1 MNQYLTQNQF
11 KLKKSMKTIYMKL
24 LFLFLLLPFCAFS
37 QNAVK
42 GTVLDSGS
50 GQPISGVNINIQGVP
65 NGVSTGFDGKFQIPN
80 VKQGDNIVFSF
91 IGYRKEIVTFT
102 NQKTL
107 LVSLQSEANQLVEV
121 KIQVGYGSVKRKDAT
136 GAVVALT
143 AKEFNKGANVGTEDL
158 FKGRVAG
165 LAVNTTGAPGAKSE
179 MRIRGG
185 SSLFA
190 SNDPLVVIDGLPLDN
205 NTNIGSSSFLAS
217 LNPSTVESIVVL
229 KDASAT
235 AIYGSRASN
244 GVIIITTKKGS
255 KTLAVDYNVLYGAGK
270 LVNTVDVF
278 SADEYRAL
286 IVNEDKK
293 NGTDYASKLGTA
305 NTDWQKEIY
314 RSTGYVDQNL
324 SVRGNLLTVI
334 PTSLTLGNT
343 NQQGLRLTNTFKR
356 NTIGL
361 VMNPAF
367 FDNHLKLKLAANY
380 ADEKNRFT
388 DAVEG
393 TAISFDPTQPVTVD
407 GAPYGGY
414 FEYTT
419 GINSAG
425 KYTLN
430 ANAARNPVSQL
441 LMTNDRGTNSRVFGN
456 FEADYKF
463 HFLPELR
470 AVVNVGF
477 DESNG
482 ERTRLVGEDAG
493 SAPSNNNI
501 PYGTNEFT
509 KATKRNKLLDTY
521 LTYNKNIK
529 DFNLDLTTGYS
540 YQKFQTNKFETGNI
554 LNPDLP
560 STFPETSI
568 DTDVVLIGFFGR
580 ANINFK
586 DKYLLTMSYR
596 RDGSSRFEEEN
607 RWGNFPAAAFA
618 WKMKEE
624 FFKDNETLSD
634 LKLRVSYGITGQQD
648 IPDPNGYLEKYEVG
662 GGNSQYY
669 FGTTATPIALS
680 SKRTKNLKWEE
691 TTVLNAG
698 VDFGILNNRIS
709 GSVEAYSKVSKDL
722 LVNAAISDGSNFSN
736 RVYQNVGSF
745 TTKGIELSLNAI
757 LLHSDS
763 FNWNVNFTASKFER
777 RIKDLVNNTNILLG
791 DNISGTGTPGQIFS
805 EGYTPY
811 SFYVY
816 KQLYDTAGKPI
827 DGAFADINGDNI
839 KNNSDKYIYHNP
851 DPDATFGFASTMNF
865 KHIDFSF
872 NLRASVGNRVFNAE
886 AAGNAQFDNLEN
898 GGVLSNVPTSILETG
913 FQTTSNVLL
922 SDLYVEDA
930 SFLKM
935 DNITLGYTFT
945 KWLNDKATLRMSTGV
960 QNVFVITKYSG
971 LDPEITN
978 NGVDKT
984 IYPRQRSILFGLNLK
999 F

>member
-1 MNQYLTQNQF
+1 
-11 KLKKSMKTIYMKL
+11 MKTIYKKL

-42 GTVLDSGS
+42 GIVMDSGS
-50 GQPISGVNINIQGVP
+50 GQPISGVNINIQGAS
-65 NGVSTGFDGKFQIPN
+65 NGVSSDFDGKFQIPN
-80 VKQGDNIVFSF
+80 VKEGDRIVFSF
-91 IGYRKEIVTFT
+91 VGYKNEIVTFN

-107 LVSLQSEANQLVEV
+107 TVSLSSEANQLVEV

-136 GAVVALT
+136 GAVVALG
-143 AKEFNKGANVGTEDL
+143 AKEFNKGANVSTEDL

-165 LAVNTTGAPGAKSE
+165 LTVNSTGAPGAKSE

-190 SNDPLVVIDGLPLDN
+190 SNDPLIVIDGLPLDN
-205 NTNIGSSSFLAS
+205 NTNIGSASFLAS
-217 LNPSTVESIVVL
+217 LNPSTVESIAVL

-255 KTLAVDYNVLYGAGK
+255 KILAVDYNVLYGAGK

-278 SADEYRAL
+278 SADEYRAV
-286 IVNEDKK
+286 IADKRP
-293 NGTDYASKLGTA
+293 GDVGKLGTG

-324 SVRGNLLTVI
+324 SVRGNLLNVI

-361 VMNPAF
+361 VMNPTF
-367 FDNHLKLKLAANY
+367 FENHLKLKLAANY

-388 DAVEG
+388 DGVEG
-393 TAISFDPTQPVTVD
+393 AAIGFDPTQPVRVD
-407 GAPYGGY
+407 GAPYGGF
-414 FEYTT
+414 FEYTS
-419 GINSAG
+419 GIDSNG
-425 KYTLN
+425 KYPLIST
-430 ANAARNPVSQL
+430 AARNPVAQL
-441 LMTNDRGTNSRVFGN
+441 LMTNDRGTSNRIFGN

-477 DESNG
+477 DQSNG
-482 ERTRLVGEDAG
+482 ERRRLVGEDAG
-493 SAPSNNNI
+493 AAPSNNNI
-501 PYGTNEFT
+501 PYGTDEFT

-521 LTYNKNIK
+521 LVYNKIVNE
-529 DFNLDLTTGYS
+529 FNFDITGGYS
-540 YQKFQTNKFETGNI
+540 YQRFESNKFETGNI

-560 STFPETSI
+560 STFPETTI
-568 DTDVVLIGFFGR
+568 DTDVVLLGFFGR
-580 ANINFK
+580 ANVNFK

-596 RDGSSRFEEEN
+596 RDGSSRFEEAN
-607 RWGNFPAAAFA
+607 RWGNFPAVAFA
-618 WKMKEE
+618 WKMKED
-624 FFKDNETLSD
+624 FFKDNETVSD

-648 IPDPNGYLEKYEVG
+648 IPEPNGYLEKYELG

-669 FGTTATPIALS
+669 LGTTPVSVALS
-680 SKRTKNLKWEE
+680 GKRTKNLKWEE
-691 TTVLNAG
+691 TAVFNAG
-698 VDFGILNNRIS
+698 LDFGFFKNRLS
-709 GSVEAYSKVSKDL
+709 AAVDVFAKESKDL

-757 LLHSDS
+757 LLQSKS

-777 RIKDLVNNTNILLG
+777 RIKDLVNNTDILLG
-791 DNISGTGTPGQIFS
+791 DNIAGTGTPGQIFS
-805 EGYTPY
+805 EGYAPY

-851 DPDATFGFASTMNF
+851 DPDATFGFASTVNYR
-865 KHIDFSF
+865 HIDFSF
-872 NLRASVGNRVFNAE
+872 NLRASIGNRIFNAVD
-886 AAGNAQFDNLEN
+886 ASRAQWDSMEN
-898 GGVLSNVPTSILETG
+898 GGILSNVPSSILETG
-913 FQTTSNVLL
+913 FQTTSNVVL
-922 SDLYVEDA
+922 SDIYIEDA

-935 DNITLGYTFT
+935 DNISLGYTFT
-945 KWLNDKATLRMSTGV
+945 NWLNDKASLRLSTGV
-960 QNVFVITKYSG
+960 QNAFVITKYSG

-984 IYPRQRSILFGLNLK
+984 IYPRQRSILFGLNIK

>member
-1 MNQYLTQNQF
+1 
-11 KLKKSMKTIYMKL
+11 MKTIYKKL

-37 QNAVK
+37 QNIVK

-50 GQPISGVNINIQGVP
+50 GQSISGVNINIQGAS
-65 NGVSTGFDGKFQIPN
+65 NGVSTDFDGKFQIPN
-80 VKQGDNIVFSF
+80 VKPGDKIVFSF
-91 IGYRKEIVTFT
+91 VGYKNEIVTFN

-107 LVSLQSEANQLVEV
+107 TVSLTSEANQLVEV
-121 KIQVGYGSVKRKDAT
+121 KIQVGYGTVKRKDAT
-136 GAVVALT
+136 GAVVALGS
-143 AKEFNKGANVGTEDL
+143 KEFNKGANVTTEDL

-165 LAVNTTGAPGAKSE
+165 LTVNSTGAPGAKSE

-190 SNDPLVVIDGLPLDN
+190 SNDPLIVIDGLPLDN

-217 LNPSTVESIVVL
+217 LNPSTVESIAVL

-270 LVNTVDVF
+270 LVKTVDVF
-278 SADEYRAL
+278 SADEFRAV
-286 IVNEDKK
+286 IADKRP
-293 NGTDYASKLGTA
+293 DDVSKLGAA

-314 RSTGYVDQNL
+314 RSTGYLDQNL
-324 SVRGNLLTVI
+324 SVRGSLFDVI

-361 VMNPAF
+361 VMNPIF
-367 FDNHLKLKLAANY
+367 LENHLKLKLAANY

-388 DAVEG
+388 DGVEG
-393 TAISFDPTQPVTVD
+393 AAIGFDPTQPVRVD
-407 GAPYGGY
+407 GAPYGGF

-419 GINSAG
+419 GINSDG
-425 KYTLN
+425 KYTLDPN
-430 ANAARNPVSQL
+430 SARNPVSQL
-441 LMTNDRGTNSRVFGN
+441 LMTNDRGTSNRIFGN

-477 DESNG
+477 DESKG
-482 ERTRLVGEDAG
+482 ERRRLVGADAG
-493 SAPSNNNI
+493 SAPSNNNV
-501 PYGTNEFT
+501 PYGTDEFT

-521 LTYNKNIK
+521 LAYNKIVN
-529 DFNLDLTTGYS
+529 DFNFDVTTGYS
-540 YQKFQTNKFETGNI
+540 YQKFESNKFETGNI

-560 STFPETSI
+560 STFPETTI
-568 DTDVVLIGFFGR
+568 DTDVVLLGFFGR
-580 ANINFK
+580 ANVNFK
-586 DKYLLTMSYR
+586 DKYLLTLSYR

-618 WKMKEE
+618 WKMKED

-648 IPDPNGYLEKYEVG
+648 IPEPNGYLEKYEIG

-669 FGTTATPIALS
+669 FGTSAIPVALS

-691 TTVLNAG
+691 TTNFNIG

-709 GSVEAYSKVSKDL
+709 GAVDVYAKESKDL
-722 LVNAAISDGSNFSN
+722 LVNAAISDGGNFSN

-745 TTKGIELSLNAI
+745 TTKGIEFNLNAI
-757 LLHSDS
+757 LLQSES
-763 FNWNVNFTASKFER
+763 FNWNVNFTVSKFER
-777 RIKDLVNNTNILLG
+777 RIKDLVNNTDILLG
-791 DNISGTGTPGQIFS
+791 DNIAGTGTPGQIFS
-805 EGYTPY
+805 EGYAPY

-851 DPDATFGFASTMNF
+851 DPDATFGFASTMNYR
-865 KHIDFSF
+865 HIDFSF
-872 NLRASVGNRVFNAE
+872 NLRASIGNRIFNAVD
-886 AAGNAQFDNLEN
+886 ASRAQYDSMEN
-898 GGVLSNVPTSILETG
+898 GGVLSNVPASILETG
-913 FQTTSNVLL
+913 FQTTSNVVL
-922 SDLYVEDA
+922 SDIYIEDA

-945 KWLNDKATLRMSTGV
+945 KWLNDKATIRVSTGI
-960 QNVFVITKYSG
+960 QNAFVITKYSG

-984 IYPRQRSILFGLNLK
+984 IYPRQRSFLFGLNFK

>member
-1 MNQYLTQNQF
+1 
-11 KLKKSMKTIYMKL
+11 MKRIYKKL

-37 QNAVK
+37 QNAVN
-42 GTVLDSGS
+42 GIVLDSGS
-50 GQPISGVNINIQGVP
+50 GQPISGVNVNVQGVP
-65 NGVSTGFDGKFQIPN
+65 NGVSTNFDGKFQIPN
-80 VKQGDNIVFSF
+80 VKQGDKIVFSF
-91 IGYRKEIVTFT
+91 VGYKNEMVTYT
-102 NQKTL
+102 NQKSLT
-107 LVSLQSEANQLVEV
+107 VSLTSEANQLVEV

-136 GAVVALT
+136 GAVVSLGT
-143 AKEFNKGANVGTEDL
+143 KDFNKGANVTTEDL

-165 LAVNTTGAPGAKSE
+165 LTVNSTGAPGSKSE

-190 SNDPLVVIDGLPLDN
+190 SNDPLIVIDGLPLDN

-217 LNPSTVESIVVL
+217 LNPSTVESMVVL

-255 KTLAVDYNVLYGAGK
+255 KKLAVDYNVLYGAGK

-278 SADEYRAL
+278 SADQYRAL
-286 IVNEDKK
+286 IAEKRPGDVD
-293 NGTDYASKLGTA
+293 KLGTA

-314 RSTGYVDQNL
+314 RSTGYIDQNL
-324 SVRGNLLTVI
+324 SVRGNLFNVV

-356 NTIGL
+356 NTVGL

-367 FDNHLKLKLAANY
+367 FENHLKLKLAANY
-380 ADEKNRFT
+380 ADERNRFT
-388 DAVEG
+388 DGVEG
-393 TAISFDPTQPVTVD
+393 TAIGFDPTQPVKVE
-407 GAPYGGY
+407 GAPYGGF

-419 GINSAG
+419 GINADG

-441 LMTNDRGTNSRVFGN
+441 LMTNDRGTSSRTFGN

-482 ERTRLVGEDAG
+482 ERRRLVGADAG
-493 SAPSNNNI
+493 SAPSNENI
-501 PYGTNEFT
+501 PYGTDEYT
-509 KATKRNKLLDTY
+509 EAVKRNKLLDTY
-521 LTYNKNIK
+521 LAYNQAVN
-529 DFNLDLTTGYS
+529 DFNFDLTTGYS
-540 YQKFQTNKFETGNI
+540 YQRFETSKFETGNI
-554 LNPDLP
+554 LNPDLA
-560 STFPETSI
+560 STFPETTM

-580 ANINFK
+580 ANVNFK

-624 FFKDNETLSD
+624 FFKENATLSD

-648 IPDPNGYLEKYEVG
+648 IPEPNGYLEKYEVG

-669 FGTTATPIALS
+669 FGPDATPIALS

-691 TTVLNAG
+691 TAIFNTG
-698 VDFGILNNRIS
+698 IDFGLFDNRLS
-709 GSVEAYSKVSKDL
+709 GSVEVYSKVSKDL

-757 LLHSDS
+757 LMQTNN

-777 RIKDLVNNTNILLG
+777 RIKDLVNDTDILLG
-791 DNISGTGTPGQIFS
+791 DNISGTGTPSQIFS

-839 KNNSDKYIYHNP
+839 KNNSDKYIYNNP
-851 DPDATFGFASTMNF
+851 DPDATFGFATTMNYR
-865 KHIDFSF
+865 HIDFSF
-872 NLRASVGNRVFNAE
+872 NLRASIGNRVFNAVD
-886 AAGNAQFDNLEN
+886 AGRAQYDNLEN
-898 GGVLSNVPTSILETG
+898 AGVLSNSPTSITETD
-913 FQTTSNVLL
+913 FQTTANVLL
-922 SDLYVEDA
+922 SDIYVEDA

-945 KWLNDKATLRMSTGV
+945 NWLNDTASLRLSTGI
-960 QNVFVITKYSG
+960 QNAFVITKYSG

-984 IYPRQRSILFGLNLK
+984 IYPRQRSILFGLNIK

>member
-1 MNQYLTQNQF
+1 
-11 KLKKSMKTIYMKL
+11 MKTIYKKL

-42 GTVLDSGS
+42 GIVLDNGS
-50 GQPISGVNINIQGVP
+50 GQPITGVNINIQGTS
-65 NGVSTGFDGKFQIPN
+65 NGVSTDFDGKFQIPN
-80 VKQGDNIVFSF
+80 VKVGDKIVFSF
-91 IGYRKEIVTFT
+91 VGYKNEIVTFN

-107 LVSLQSEANQLVEV
+107 TVSLSSEANQLVEV

-136 GAVVALT
+136 GAVVALG
-143 AKEFNKGANVGTEDL
+143 AKEFNKGANVSTEDL

-165 LAVNTTGAPGAKSE
+165 LTVNSTGAPGAKSE

-190 SNDPLVVIDGLPLDN
+190 SNDPLIVIDGLPLDN
-205 NTNIGSSSFLAS
+205 NTNIGSASFLTS
-217 LNPSTVESIVVL
+217 LNPSTVESIAVL

-278 SADEYRAL
+278 SADEYRAV
-286 IVNEDKK
+286 IADKRP
-293 NGTDYASKLGTA
+293 GDVGKLGTA

-324 SVRGNLLTVI
+324 SVRGNLLNVI

-367 FDNHLKLKLAANY
+367 FENHLKLKLAANY

-388 DAVEG
+388 DGVEG
-393 TAISFDPTQPVTVD
+393 AAIGFDPTQPVRVD
-407 GAPYGGY
+407 GAPYGGF
-414 FEYTT
+414 FEYTS
-419 GINSAG
+419 GIDSNG
-425 KYTLN
+425 KYPLIST
-430 ANAARNPVSQL
+430 AARNPVAQL
-441 LMTNDRGTNSRVFGN
+441 LMTNDRGTSNRFFGN
-456 FEADYKF
+456 FEVDYKF

-477 DESNG
+477 DQSNG
-482 ERTRLVGEDAG
+482 ERRRLVGEDAG
-493 SAPSNNNI
+493 SAPSNENI
-501 PYGTNEFT
+501 PYGTDEYT
-509 KATKRNKLLDTY
+509 EATKRNKLLDTY
-521 LTYNKNIK
+521 LVYNKIVNE
-529 DFNLDLTTGYS
+529 FNLDITGGYS
-540 YQKFQTNKFETGNI
+540 YQRFESNKFETGNI

-560 STFPETSI
+560 STFPETTI
-568 DTDVVLIGFFGR
+568 DTDVVLLGFFGR

-618 WKMKEE
+618 WKMKED
-624 FFKDNETLSD
+624 FFKDSETVSD

-648 IPDPNGYLEKYEVG
+648 IPEPNGYLEKYEFG

-669 FGTTATPIALS
+669 FGTTAVPVALS

-691 TTVLNAG
+691 TAVFNAG
-698 VDFGILNNRIS
+698 LDFGFFKNRLS
-709 GSVEAYSKVSKDL
+709 AAVDVFAKESKDL

-757 LLHSDS
+757 LLQSES

-777 RIKDLVNNTNILLG
+777 RIKDLVNNTDILLG
-791 DNISGTGTPGQIFS
+791 DNIAGTGTPGQIFS
-805 EGYTPY
+805 EGYAPY

-851 DPDATFGFASTMNF
+851 DPDATFGFASTMNY

-872 NLRASVGNRVFNAE
+872 NLRASIGNRIFNAVD
-886 AAGNAQFDNLEN
+886 ASRAQWDSMEN
-898 GGVLSNVPTSILETG
+898 GGILSNVPSSILETG
-913 FQTTSNVLL
+913 FQTTSNVVL
-922 SDLYVEDA
+922 SDIYIEDA

-935 DNITLGYTFT
+935 DNISLGYTFT
-945 KWLNDKATLRMSTGV
+945 NWLNDKASLRISTGV
-960 QNVFVITKYSG
+960 QNAFVITKYSG

-984 IYPRQRSILFGLNLK
+984 IYPRQRSILFGLNIK

>member
-1 MNQYLTQNQF
+1 
-11 KLKKSMKTIYMKL
+11 MKTIYKKL

-37 QNAVK
+37 QNVVK

-50 GQPISGVNINIQGVP
+50 GQSITGVNINIQGAP
-65 NGVSTGFDGKFQIPN
+65 NGVSSDFDGKFQISN
-80 VKQGDNIVFSF
+80 VKAGDKIVFSF
-91 IGYRKEIVTFT
+91 IGYKNEIVTFN
-102 NQKTL
+102 NQKSLT
-107 LVSLQSEANQLVEV
+107 VSLTPEANQLVEV
-121 KIQVGYGSVKRKDAT
+121 KIQVGYGTVKKKDAT
-136 GAVVALT
+136 GAVVALGS
-143 AKEFNKGANVGTEDL
+143 KEFNKGANVTTEDL

-165 LAVNTTGAPGAKSE
+165 LTVNSTGAPGAKSE

-190 SNDPLVVIDGLPLDN
+190 SNDPLIVIDGLPLDN

-217 LNPSTVESIVVL
+217 LNPSTVESIAVL

-244 GVIIITTKKGS
+244 GVIIITTKKGT

-270 LVNTVDVF
+270 LVKTVDVF
-278 SADEYRAL
+278 SADQFRAV
-286 IVNEDKK
+286 IADKRPDDV
-293 NGTDYASKLGTA
+293 GKLGEA

-314 RSTGYVDQNL
+314 RSTGYLDQNL
-324 SVRGNLLTVI
+324 SVRGSLFDVV

-343 NQQGLRLTNTFKR
+343 DQQGLRLTNTFKR

-361 VMNPAF
+361 VMNPTF
-367 FDNHLKLKLAANY
+367 LENHLKLKLAANY
-380 ADEKNRFT
+380 ANEKNRFT
-388 DAVEG
+388 DGVEG
-393 TAISFDPTQPVTVD
+393 AAIGFDPTQPVRVD
-407 GAPYGGY
+407 GAPYGGF

-419 GINSAG
+419 GINSEG
-425 KYTLN
+425 KYTLDPN
-430 ANAARNPVSQL
+430 SARNPVSQL
-441 LMTNDRGTNSRVFGN
+441 LMTNDRGTSNRIFGN

-477 DESNG
+477 DESKG
-482 ERTRLVGEDAG
+482 ERRRLVGADAG
-493 SAPSNNNI
+493 SAPSNNNV
-501 PYGTNEFT
+501 PYGTDEFT

-521 LTYNKNIK
+521 LAYNKIVS
-529 DFNLDLTTGYS
+529 DFNFDLTTGYS
-540 YQKFQTNKFETGNI
+540 YQKFESNKFETGNI
-554 LNPDLP
+554 LNLDLP
-560 STFPETSI
+560 STFPETTI
-568 DTDVVLIGFFGR
+568 DTDVILVGFFGR
-580 ANINFK
+580 ANVNFR
-586 DKYLLTMSYR
+586 DKYLLTLSYR

-618 WKMKEE
+618 WKMKED

-648 IPDPNGYLEKYEVG
+648 IPEPNGYLEKYEIG

-669 FGTTATPIALS
+669 FGTDAIPVALS

-691 TTVLNAG
+691 TANFNIG

-709 GSVEAYSKVSKDL
+709 GAVDVYAKESKDL
-722 LVNAAISDGSNFSN
+722 LVNAAISDGANFSN

-745 TTKGIELSLNAI
+745 TTKGIEFNLNAI
-757 LLHSDS
+757 LLQSES

-777 RIKDLVNNTNILLG
+777 RIKDLVNNTDILLG
-791 DNISGTGTPGQIFS
+791 DNIAGTGTPGQIFS
-805 EGYTPY
+805 EGYAPY

-851 DPDATFGFASTMNF
+851 DPDATFGFASTMNYR
-865 KHIDFSF
+865 HIDFSF
-872 NLRASVGNRVFNAE
+872 NLRASIGNRIFNAVD
-886 AAGNAQFDNLEN
+886 ASRAQYDSMEN
-898 GGVLSNVPTSILETG
+898 GGVLSNVPASILETG
-913 FQTTSNVLL
+913 FQTTSNVVL
-922 SDLYVEDA
+922 SDIYIEDA

-945 KWLNDKATLRMSTGV
+945 KWLNDKATIRVSTGI
-960 QNVFVITKYSG
+960 QNAFVITKYSG

-984 IYPRQRSILFGLNLK
+984 IYPRQRSFLFGLNFK

>member
-1 MNQYLTQNQF
+1 MHESITNPKSIFN
-11 KLKKSMKTIYMKL
+11 LKKSMKTIYKKL
-24 LFLFLLLPFCAFS
+24 LFLFLLLPFCVFS
-37 QNAVK
+37 QNIVK

-50 GQPISGVNINIQGVP
+50 GQPIVGVNINIQGAGS
-65 NGVSTGFDGKFQIPN
+65 GVSTDFDGKFQIPN
-80 VKQGDNIVFSF
+80 VKPGDKIVFSF
-91 IGYRKEIVTFT
+91 VGYKNEIVTFN

-107 LVSLQSEANQLVEV
+107 TLSLNPEANQLVEV
-121 KIQVGYGSVKRKDAT
+121 KIQVGYGSVKKKDAT
-136 GAVVALT
+136 GAVVALGS
-143 AKEFNKGANVGTEDL
+143 KEFNKGANVTTEDL

-165 LAVNTTGAPGAKSE
+165 LTVNSTGAPGAKSE

-190 SNDPLVVIDGLPLDN
+190 SNDPLIVIDGLPLDN

-244 GVIIITTKKGS
+244 GVIIITTKKGG

-270 LVNTVDVF
+270 LVKTVDVF
-278 SADEYRAL
+278 SADEFRAV
-286 IVNEDKK
+286 IAEKRPDDV
-293 NGTDYASKLGTA
+293 SKLGTA

-314 RSTGYVDQNL
+314 RSTGYLDQNL
-324 SVRGNLLTVI
+324 SVRGSLFDVV

-361 VMNPAF
+361 VMNPTLLE
-367 FDNHLKLKLAANY
+367 NHLKLKLAANY

-388 DAVEG
+388 DGVEG
-393 TAISFDPTQPVTVD
+393 AAIGFDPTQPVRVD
-407 GAPYGGY
+407 GAPYGGF

-419 GINSAG
+419 GINSDG
-425 KYTLN
+425 KYTLDPN
-430 ANAARNPVSQL
+430 SARNPVSQL
-441 LMTNDRGTNSRVFGN
+441 LMTNDRGTSNRIFGN
-456 FEADYKF
+456 FEADYKL

-477 DESNG
+477 DESKG
-482 ERTRLVGEDAG
+482 ERRRVVGADAG
-493 SAPSNNNI
+493 SAPSNNNV
-501 PYGTNEFT
+501 PYGTDEFT

-521 LTYNKNIK
+521 LAYNKIVN
-529 DFNLDLTTGYS
+529 DFNFDVTTGYS
-540 YQKFQTNKFETGNI
+540 YQRFESNKFETGNI

-560 STFPETSI
+560 STFPETTI
-568 DTDVVLIGFFGR
+568 DTDVVLVGFFGR
-580 ANINFK
+580 ANVNFR
-586 DKYLLTMSYR
+586 DKYLLTLSYR

-618 WKMKEE
+618 WKMKED
-624 FFKDNETLSD
+624 FFKDSETLSD

-648 IPDPNGYLEKYEVG
+648 IPDPNGYLEKYEIG

-669 FGTTATPIALS
+669 FGTEAIPVALS

-691 TTVLNAG
+691 TANFNVG
-698 VDFGILNNRIS
+698 VDFGFLNNRIS
-709 GSVEAYSKVSKDL
+709 GAVDVYAKESKDL
-722 LVNAAISDGSNFSN
+722 LVNAAISDGANFSN

-745 TTKGIELSLNAI
+745 TTKGIELNLNAI
-757 LLHSDS
+757 LLQSES

-777 RIKDLVNNTNILLG
+777 RIKDLVNDTDILLG
-791 DNISGTGTPGQIFS
+791 DNIAGTGTPGQIFS
-805 EGYTPY
+805 EGYAPY

-839 KNNSDKYIYHNP
+839 KNNEDKYIYHNP
-851 DPDATFGFASTMNF
+851 DPDATFGFASTMNYR
-865 KHIDFSF
+865 HIDFSF
-872 NLRASVGNRVFNAE
+872 NLRASIGNRIFNAVD
-886 AAGNAQFDNLEN
+886 ASRAQYDSMEN
-898 GGVLSNVPTSILETG
+898 GGVLSNVPASILETG
-913 FQTTSNVLL
+913 FQTTSNVVL
-922 SDLYVEDA
+922 SDIYIEDA

-945 KWLNDKATLRMSTGV
+945 KWLNDKATIRVSTGI
-960 QNVFVITKYSG
+960 QNAFVITKYSG

-984 IYPRQRSILFGLNLK
+984 IYPRQRSFLFGLNFK

>member
-1 MNQYLTQNQF
+1 
-11 KLKKSMKTIYMKL
+11 MKTIYKKL

-42 GTVLDSGS
+42 GIVLDNGS
-50 GQPISGVNINIQGVP
+50 GQPITGVNINIQGTS
-65 NGVSTGFDGKFQIPN
+65 NGVSTDFDGKFQIPN
-80 VKQGDNIVFSF
+80 VKVGDKIVFSF
-91 IGYRKEIVTFT
+91 VGYKNEIVTFN

-107 LVSLQSEANQLVEV
+107 TVSLSSEANQLVEV

-136 GAVVALT
+136 GAVVALG
-143 AKEFNKGANVGTEDL
+143 AKEFNKGANVSTEDL

-165 LAVNTTGAPGAKSE
+165 LTVNSTGAPGAKSE

-190 SNDPLVVIDGLPLDN
+190 SNDPLIVIDGLPLDN
-205 NTNIGSSSFLAS
+205 NTNIGSASFLTS
-217 LNPSTVESIVVL
+217 LNPSTVESIAVL

-278 SADEYRAL
+278 SADEYRAV
-286 IVNEDKK
+286 IADKRP
-293 NGTDYASKLGTA
+293 GDVDKLGTA

-324 SVRGNLLTVI
+324 SVRGNLLNVI

-367 FDNHLKLKLAANY
+367 FENHLKLKLAANY

-388 DAVEG
+388 DGVEG
-393 TAISFDPTQPVTVD
+393 AAIGFDPTQPVRVD
-407 GAPYGGY
+407 GAPYGGF
-414 FEYTT
+414 FEYTS
-419 GINSAG
+419 GIDSNG
-425 KYTLN
+425 KYPLIST
-430 ANAARNPVSQL
+430 AARNPVAQL
-441 LMTNDRGTNSRVFGN
+441 LMTNDRGTSNRFFGN
-456 FEADYKF
+456 FEVDYKF

-477 DESNG
+477 DQSNG
-482 ERTRLVGEDAG
+482 ERRRLVGEDAG
-493 SAPSNNNI
+493 SAPSNENI
-501 PYGTNEFT
+501 PYGTDEYT
-509 KATKRNKLLDTY
+509 EATKRNKLLDTY
-521 LTYNKNIK
+521 LVYNKIVNE
-529 DFNLDLTTGYS
+529 FNLDITGGYS
-540 YQKFQTNKFETGNI
+540 YQRFESNKFETGNI

-560 STFPETSI
+560 STFPETTI
-568 DTDVVLIGFFGR
+568 DTDVVLLGFFGR

-618 WKMKEE
+618 WKMKED
-624 FFKDNETLSD
+624 FFKDSETVSD

-648 IPDPNGYLEKYEVG
+648 IPEPNGYLEKYELG

-669 FGTTATPIALS
+669 FGTTAVPVALS

-691 TTVLNAG
+691 TAVFNAG
-698 VDFGILNNRIS
+698 LDFGFFKNRLSAAID
-709 GSVEAYSKVSKDL
+709 VFAKESKDL

-757 LLHSDS
+757 LLQSES

-777 RIKDLVNNTNILLG
+777 RIKDLVNNTDILLG
-791 DNISGTGTPGQIFS
+791 DNIAGTGTPGQIFS
-805 EGYTPY
+805 EGYAPY

-851 DPDATFGFASTMNF
+851 DPDATFGFASTMNY

-872 NLRASVGNRVFNAE
+872 NLRASIGNRIFNAVD
-886 AAGNAQFDNLEN
+886 ASRAQWDSMEN
-898 GGVLSNVPTSILETG
+898 GGILSNVPSSILETG
-913 FQTTSNVLL
+913 FQTTSNVVL
-922 SDLYVEDA
+922 SDIYIEDA

-935 DNITLGYTFT
+935 DNISLGYTFT
-945 KWLNDKATLRMSTGV
+945 NWLNDKASLRVSTGV
-960 QNVFVITKYSG
+960 QNAFVITKYSG

-984 IYPRQRSILFGLNLK
+984 IYPRQRSILFGLNIK